1 MNFNLRKKMIK
12 KFLQN
17 ELIQNIVG
25 FLISLY
31 IKVCFHTSL
40 WYVRN
45 NKSSLVIAHRLSTI
59 LDADKII
66 LLHRG
71 KVEAVGKHNF
81 LLKNSKIYKNL
92 YELQF
97 KE

>member
-1 MNFNLRKKMIK
+1 MK
-12 KFLQN
+12 
-17 ELIQNIVG
+17 
-25 FLISLY
+25 
-31 IKVCFHTSL
+31 
-40 WYVRN
+40 
-45 NKSSLVIAHRLSTI
+45 NKTSLVIAHRLSTI

-66 LLHRG
+66 LLHKG

>member
-1 MNFNLRKKMIK
+1 MIK

-31 IKVCFHTSL
+31 IKICFHTSL

-45 NKSSLVIAHRLSTI
+45 NKSIESHI
-59 LDADKII
+59 K
-66 LLHRG
+66 
-71 KVEAVGKHNF
+71 
-81 LLKNSKIYKNL
+81 KNPR
-92 YELQF
+92 
-97 KE
+97 